1 MLYENKNW
9 GKAINVIDIYPYLLT
24 ALHNLGVSEHRVKV
38 MSETKKILNAR
49 DELLERRAPDGIL
62 LLNKKIIW
70 AMSRLRYTNY
80 TEYDVRQKGFWH
92 LSKKGEQ
99 EVAALL
105 KAEDKVVAARNL
117 RRKIAA
123 SYKEYLKQKKSS
135 APSENDSSYVDPDV
149 ESKDEPD
156 AEIAAMEND
165 LGRVKSM
172 DPFAFERLCV
182 GLLRKMGGQEMEV
195 TQRTADGGIDGVG
208 YIEVGFI
215 RFKIVMQAKRY
226 KDGKIT
232 AKQITDFLGSIKR
245 FGAEK
250 SVFITTTDFN
260 GKAQELAKEHSITLI
275 NGMDLIGLMKKH
287 AVGYSTNL
295 SLDNFSKQ

>member
-9 GKAINVIDIYPYLLT
+9 GKAINTRDIYPYLLT
-24 ALHNLGVSEHRVKV
+24 ALHNLGVSEHRVEV
-38 MSETKKILNAR
+38 MSETKKILNAS
-49 DELLERRAPDGIL
+49 DDLLERRASNGTL
-62 LLNKKIIW
+62 VLNTNIIW
-70 AMSRLRYTNY
+70 AMSVLHHTNY

-92 LSKKGEQ
+92 LSKKGEE

-105 KAEDKVVAARNL
+105 KAKDKVEAARNL
-117 RRKIAA
+117 RKKINA
-123 SYKEYLKQKKSS
+123 SYEEYRKKKKPS
-135 APSENDSSYVDPDV
+135 ALSEDDPSYVDPDV
-149 ESKDEPD
+149 EGKDEPD
-156 AEIAAMEND
+156 AEIAAMEQD
-165 LGRVKSM
+165 LGQVKSM

-195 TQRTADGGIDGVG
+195 TQRTSDGGIDGVG

-215 RFKIVMQAKRY
+215 RFKVVMQAKRY

-232 AKQITDFLGSIKR
+232 GKQMTDFLGSIQR

-260 GKAQELAKEHSITLI
+260 TEAQKLAKEHSITLI
-275 NGMDLIGLMKKH
+275 NGMELIELMKKH